1 MTNPASGCSV
11 GDSVQVTANQQIP
24 SVTIAAPAV
33 LSCLQSTV
41 TLSAMA
47 IGTLLAYQWQTGDGQ
62 FVSGATSATPVV
74 AAPGLYALTVTDG
87 TNGCTRT
94 ASVNVLENS
103 IPPNVQAA
111 SVGAITCTVPTQMI
125 AAQNLS
131 LPDNF
136 SYSWTA
142 ANGGNIVSGANGL
155 TPTIDAG
162 GDYTLTTTNE
172 SNGCTNILLVSVSQ
186 NTTLPTASAG
196 PDGTLTCSAD
206 TLIINGAGTGANNL
220 TFVWTASDGGHLVSG
235 ANTPLPTIDQ
245 PGAYTLLVTNP
256 VNGCTAT
263 DSVQIG
269 NDINAPQ
276 ADAGPPVTLSCALQQ
291 TTLAATA
298 SLGANFSYQ
307 WTTTGGHLVS
317 GTSTLLPTVDA
328 PGLYQLA
335 VTDSTNGCI
344 TQATV
349 TVDEDVAP
357 PVVDAGPP
365 ATITCASP
373 LLPLAGTA
381 SGANNLIV
389 QWTTANGHLVNGIA
403 GLTPQVD
410 QTGTYLLTATNPAN
424 GCTASDNVTISLDTL
439 RPAISAVAPKT
450 LTCTM
455 LSVDLHPTVTTPLT
469 GFTAAWT
476 TVSGHFNGPQNALS
490 TLADAPGNYLLTVH
504 DLLNGCT
511 ATLQTIVLQDIVPP
525 IALANAPSPIT
536 CDHPIV
542 SLSGA
547 GSSTGIYFEHLWT
560 ASNGG
565 QIQSG
570 PMMLAPTITTAGT
583 YTLTVKNTANGC
595 LTTVQTSVNQNII
608 PPVANAGPDAELHCQ
623 QTEVT
628 LQGSSTTISLLT
640 FAWSTPDGHVQNG
653 SATALPVADQPGAYT
668 LTVTDIDNGCTMTDT
683 ATVTGIPLP
692 HFLPTVWPPDCFD
705 PTGDVDFGPVTGG
718 TAPFRYSTDGG
729 LSFQDSPAFDN
740 LAPGIHDL
748 AIADQHG
755 CSATQTIE
763 VELPFLPT
771 VALNSVFSLQQGDSV
786 QLQPL
791 LNLPVSSIA
800 SWQWTP
806 TEGLSCTDCPQPWAK
821 PLRTTV
827 YTLII
832 NDLNGC
838 AATANTQLRV
848 DRRRNL
854 YAPNVFSPNGDGQND
869 HFTLY
874 GKGVRE
880 LRTLRIFDRW
890 GAELFLAEHLPIG
903 EEADGWGG
911 DFRNKALA
919 PAVFVWQA
927 VIEFLDGE
935 VAVFSGDVTLVR

>member
-1 MTNPASGCSV
+1 M
-11 GDSVQVTANQQIP
+11 
-24 SVTIAAPAV
+24 
-33 LSCLQSTV
+33 
-41 TLSAMA
+41 
-47 IGTLLAYQWQTGDGQ
+47 
-62 FVSGATSATPVV
+62 
-74 AAPGLYALTVTDG
+74 
-87 TNGCTRT
+87 
-94 ASVNVLENS
+94 
-103 IPPNVQAA
+103 
-111 SVGAITCTVPTQMI
+111 
-125 AAQNLS
+125 
-131 LPDNF
+131 
-136 SYSWTA
+136 
-142 ANGGNIVSGANGL
+142 
-155 TPTIDAG
+155 
-162 GDYTLTTTNE
+162 
-172 SNGCTNILLVSVSQ
+172 
-186 NTTLPTASAG
+186 
-196 PDGTLTCSAD
+196 
-206 TLIINGAGTGANNL
+206 
-220 TFVWTASDGGHLVSG
+220 
-235 ANTPLPTIDQ
+235 
-245 PGAYTLLVTNP
+245 
-256 VNGCTAT
+256 
-263 DSVQIG
+263 
-269 NDINAPQ
+269 
-276 ADAGPPVTLSCALQQ
+276 
-291 TTLAATA
+291 AATA

-455 LSVDLHPTVTTPLT
+455 LSVDLHPTVTTPLS

-490 TLADAPGNYLLTVH
+490 TLVDAPGNYLLTVH